1 MSNFKTLMICNQNGS
16 VQSIIDEREVEPVR
30 KHRLKQIRKR
40 AARLIEEAVP
50 EFKQRN
56 IAMGIISGTL
66 KTTLVSKIN
75 AIRDYCNG
83 LEDQINSVEWD
94 GEPETV
100 AAACDEIESV
110 GWNYEG

>member
-1 MSNFKTLMICNQNGS
+1 MSKIKTVLVCDKNGS
-16 VQSIIDEREVEPVR
+16 TLRVIDDREFDAVR
-30 KHRLKQIRKR
+30 EHRLKQIRKR

-56 IAMGIISGTL
+56 IAMGIITGSL

-75 AIRDYCNG
+75 AIRDYCNE
-83 LEDQINSVEWD
+83 LEDEINAVEWD
-94 GEPETV
+94 GKPSTL
-100 AAACDEIESV
+100 ADACDSIEAV

>member
-16 VQSIIDEREVEPVR
+16 VQSIIDEREVESVR
-30 KHRLKQIRKR
+30 EYRLRQIRKR

-56 IAMGIISGTL
+56 IAMGIITGSE
-66 KTTLVSKIN
+66 KTALLSQIN
-75 AIRDYCNG
+75 AVRDYCNG

-94 GEPETV
+94 GEDDTR
-100 AAACDEIESV
+100 ASACDEIESV